1 MNWTLLQNSLLVS
14 AGTTCL
20 AVTLGWVAALA
31 LGSSESRWR
40 WPMLGLSAVA
50 LILPPFLVTNT
61 WLHYLGLTGVWR
73 DWLPINILSLGGT
86 IGILTLMLW
95 PVTTLF
101 TLAAWN
107 RLEVTQLEAEPFLQ
121 GGKLIQWI
129 LWPLARPAVV
139 SAAMLTFLLALNQ
152 FAVPAILQVK
162 VFPAE
167 LWVSFNTTFDYRAAI
182 QLGWPLVVIP
192 LILLIA
198 LRRRS
203 WSWDWQKAEPSSRLL
218 RQRLGVGWVAGSVVF
233 LMILIGLSTLLP
245 VGQLITTTRTWTELK
260 PAWLAG
266 QSALAHSAGF
276 AVMTSLCVVL
286 AGLLSWRR
294 RLEMAAWMIFLIP
307 GVLLGIGLIWILN
320 RPGLSAFYQSVGV
333 VVLAY
338 TIRFFAVGWSGA
350 SQAMLSVDRS
360 LIDAIRLEGASRW
373 QQFRIAV
380 LPQVWMPLAATGY
393 VVFLLCLWDV
403 ETLVLIVPPGRETLS
418 LRVFN
423 LLHYGHNDQVN
434 ALCLLLLL
442 LGIAPLVLFALT
454 RIGRRTA
461 ALAMTLFTCGGLVAC
476 KPADS
481 IRQVARQKDS
491 LFSGVEVIGS
501 RGTGVG
507 QFNKPRSIA
516 VDREDNIYVVDMTG
530 RVQKFSPDGRA
541 LLAWQMPQTD
551 LGKPK
556 GMSCDAEGR
565 VVLIEP
571 HYSRVNHFFTDGS
584 VQWQWGQHGTNDGQL
599 AFPRAVAINAQGDYY
614 VSEYGIR
621 ERVQRFTRHGAQF
634 AGSFGR
640 RGNGPGEFDRAEG
653 IGVDA
658 QGRIYV
664 ADSCNHRIQ
673 VFSPDGVFLR
683 TYGRA
688 GSGRGELSY
697 PYDVRVDAEGRQY
710 VCEFGNSRVQIFD
723 ARDQPIEIVGGA
735 GGGAGQLSNPW
746 SIALDSKGNLYVADA
761 MNHRV
766 QKFTRKPQPARVG
779 SAPTATDGVR
789 RPDGGRG

>member
-14 AGTTCL
+14 AATTCL
-20 AVTLGWVAALA
+20 AVTLGWAAALA
-31 LGSSESRWR
+31 LGSLELRWR
-40 WPMLGLSAVA
+40 WPMLVLSVVA
-50 LILPPFLVTNT
+50 LMLPPFLVTNT

-86 IGILTLMLW
+86 VCILTLMLW

-107 RLEVTQLEAEPFLQ
+107 RLETAQLEAEPCLV
-121 GGKLIQWI
+121 GGSLVRWI
-129 LWPLARPAVV
+129 LWPVARPAVM

-167 LWVSFNTTFDYRAAI
+167 LWVSFNTTFDYLAAI

-192 LILLIA
+192 LILLTA
-198 LRRRS
+198 LRRPA
-203 WSWDWQKAEPSSRLL
+203 WSWNWRNVQPTSQLL
-218 RQRLGVGWVAGSVVF
+218 RQRLGLGWMAGSLVV
-233 LMILIGLSTLLP
+233 LVILIALSALLP
-245 VGQLITTTRTWTELK
+245 LGQLIATTRTWTELK

-266 QSALAHSAGF
+266 ESALAHSAGF
-276 AVMTSLCVVL
+276 AVTTAISVVL
-286 AGLLSWRR
+286 MGLLTWRR
-294 RLEMAAWMIFLIP
+294 RLERVAWAFFLIP
-307 GVLLGIGLIWILN
+307 GVLLGISLIWLLN

-338 TIRFFAVGWSGA
+338 TIRFFAIGWSGV
-350 SQAMLSVDRS
+350 SQTMLSVDRS
-360 LIDAIRLEGASRW
+360 LIDAARMDGASRW

-380 LPQVWMPLAATGY
+380 WPQTRMPLAATGY
-393 VVFLLCLWDV
+393 VVYLLCLWDV

-442 LGIAPLVLFALT
+442 LGIAPLALFALT
-454 RIGRRTA
+454 RISGRA
-461 ALAMTLFTCGGLVAC
+461 AGLALALSICGSLVAC

-481 IRQVARQKDS
+481 TSQVKQQKDS
-491 LFSGVEVIGS
+491 LFRGVEVIGS

-507 QFNKPRSIA
+507 EFNKPRSIA
-516 VDREDNIYVVDMTG
+516 VDHGDNIYVVDMTG
-530 RVQKFSPDGRA
+530 RVQKFSPDGRPM
-541 LLAWQMPQTD
+541 LAWQMPQTD

-556 GMSCDAEGR
+556 GMSCDSEGR
-565 VVLIEP
+565 VVVIEP
-571 HYSRVNHFFTDGS
+571 HYSRVNHFSGDGKL
-584 VQWQWGQHGTNDGQL
+584 QWQWGRHGTNDGQL
-599 AFPRAVAINAQGDYY
+599 AFPRAVAINPQGDYY
-614 VSEYGIR
+614 VSEYGVR
-621 ERVQRFTRHGAQF
+621 ERIQHFTRQGAQF
-634 AGSFGR
+634 VGTFGR
-640 RGNGPGEFDRAEG
+640 PGKGPGEFDRAEG
-653 IGVDA
+653 IGVDL

-673 VFSPDGVFLR
+673 IFSSDGMFLR

-697 PYDVRVDAEGRQY
+697 PYDVRVDAQGRQY
-710 VCEFGNSRVQIFD
+710 VCEFGNSRIQIFD
-723 ARDQPIEIVGGA
+723 AKDQSIEILGGA
-735 GGGAGQLSNPW
+735 GGEPGQFSNPW

-761 MNHRV
+761 VNHRV
-766 QKFTRKPQPARVG
+766 QKFLRKPQSVRVG
-779 SAPTATDGVR
+779 LAPTVSDGAQR
-789 RPDGGRG
+789 SRGGRG